1 MDIKI
6 MGSGCAKCKKL
17 EELTRNVVDE
27 LKLQADIKKEED
39 FATIMEYG
47 IVRTPAL
54 VINDKVLLSGR
65 LPSQG
70 ELRDLLTAK
79 E

>member
-54 VINDKVLLSGR
+54 VINDKVVLSGR

>member
-27 LKLQADIKKEED
+27 LKLQADIKKEKD

-54 VINDKVLLSGR
+54 VINDKVVLSGR